1 MAESKVRLIKSKGF
15 TTLLNE
21 PIRDKRLSLKTKG
34 LYAVMA
40 SLPDDWEYSIAGL
53 AVICNAGKDAIRSAL
68 KEMEAAGYLTRQQEH
83 DDNGHFASCVYEIHD
98 VSICPV
104 EESGTPLSG
113 FPSTVKPSSGKPSSG
128 EPSSGNPTELNKEY
142 INKRLNP
149 PIVPQ
154 TVDDTLPKDKP
165 EPKPRRRRRAK
176 SEPSWQAERFE
187 GFWGAYPR
195 DEERAKAVEQW
206 DAIPQDKALMDKH
219 GGDETALL
227 DEIARGL
234 ARHLACREW
243 KEGVGIP
250 HAWRWLRD
258 RRWTEKQKHGGITD
272 LGKLKPVSRR
282 YHTEIV
288 DGEEVVVYD
297 NDPAS

>member
-40 SLPDDWEYSIAGL
+40 SLPDDWEYSIPGL
-53 AVICNAGKDAIRSAL
+53 ASICGCGKDAIRSAL
-68 KEMEAAGYLTRQQEH
+68 KEMEDAGYLEREQTH
-83 DDNGHFASCVYEIHD
+83 DDSGHFSGYTYVIHD
-98 VSICPV
+98 VSTVPQ
-104 EESGTPLSG
+104 EEQRPPSSG
-113 FPSTVKPSSGKPSSG
+113 FPTTDKPTSG
-128 EPSSGNPTELNKEY
+128 EPTSGNPTLQNKEY

-154 TVDDTLPKDKP
+154 TGDDTLPKDKP
-165 EPKPRRRRRAK
+165 KPRRRRRSK

-234 ARHLACREW
+234 ARHLVCREW

-258 RRWTEKQKHGGITD
+258 RRWTEKQKRGGITD
-272 LGKLKPVSRR
+272 MGKLKPVSRS

-297 NDPAS
+297 DPAS